1 MCPER
6 RRRTVESVWRSLG
19 HEKVSEKRVCRVL
32 GQNRGTQRHRPRKVD
47 GDRELLGVMR
57 KIVESFPRHGSER
70 THQVLTGPDAFG
82 GWKVNFK
89 RVHRIW
95 KEEHMQVPRKQRKR
109 RRLPGGS
116 ANGCIRHR
124 ATHRNHVWSYD
135 FLTERTEDGRQ
146 LRILVV
152 IDEFTR
158 ECLAIE
164 VARSFTAQ
172 DVTMTLQYLFAVRG
186 APEHLRSDN
195 GPEFVAKEIQ
205 EWLARACVRTLYIQ
219 KASPWENGY
228 VESFNGRLRDEL
240 LDRELFLSL
249 PEARVVLDQW
259 RMDYNHRRPSLLDW
273 TIWPPGRSFPQLSHE
288 HWYKNWEGV
297 SPRVERTADV
307 YEIPAGGTAGR
318 ADRRAAGLRG
328 GGRPARRD
336 RRRRLRR
343 RLRVSRLLFRRHDG
357 ARVAGL
363 GLRTP
368 GARPKPIALRALLR
382 GAHDGRL
389 PRRRPAHESLTRQKA
404 RSGSDGINRTTCV
417 AAIRPHTPPR
427 GPRASTW
434 PAPARP

>member
-1 MCPER
+1 
-6 RRRTVESVWRSLG
+6 VESVRRTLG
-19 HEKVSEKRVCRVL
+19 QEKVSERRVCRVL

-57 KIVESFPRHGSER
+57 KIVEMFPRHGSER
-70 THQVLTGPDAFG
+70 THRVLTGPEAFG
-82 GWKVNFK
+82 GWKVNIK

-95 KEEHMQVPRKQRKR
+95 KEEHMQVPQKQRKR
-109 RRLPGGS
+109 RRLPGSS

-124 ATHRNHVWSYD
+124 AKHRNHVWSYD

-164 VARSFTAQ
+164 VARSFTAR
-172 DVTMTLQYLFAVRG
+172 DVIMTLQYLFAVRG

-259 RMDYNHRRPSLLDW
+259 RMDYNHRRPHGGLKWLTPAAFVAGLDD
-273 TIWPPGRSFPQLSHE
+273 TASGVVPAASR
-288 HWYKNWEGV
+288 GV
-297 SPRVERTADV
+297 SPVGATPLPPTHHADCSQ
-307 YEIPAGGTAGR
+307 T
-318 ADRRAAGLRG
+318 L
-328 GGRPARRD
+328 
-336 RRRRLRR
+336 
-343 RLRVSRLLFRRHDG
+343 S
-357 ARVAGL
+357 
-363 GLRTP
+363 
-368 GARPKPIALRALLR
+368 
-382 GAHDGRL
+382 
-389 PRRRPAHESLTRQKA
+389 
-404 RSGSDGINRTTCV
+404 
-417 AAIRPHTPPR
+417 
-427 GPRASTW
+427 
-434 PAPARP
+434 